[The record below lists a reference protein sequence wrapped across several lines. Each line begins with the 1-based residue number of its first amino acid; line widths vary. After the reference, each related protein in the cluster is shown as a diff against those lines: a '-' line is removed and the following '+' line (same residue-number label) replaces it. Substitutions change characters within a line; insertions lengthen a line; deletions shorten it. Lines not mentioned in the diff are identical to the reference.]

1 MSAKVTVNGE
11 DRALDGATTVAALV
25 AEIGCGTKGVAV
37 AVNDEVVPRS
47 TWSARALADGDRVE
61 VLKAAQGG

>member
-1 MSAKVTVNGE
+1 VTALTVNGE
-11 DRALDGATTVAALV
+11 VCTVDDGTTVALLV
-25 AEIGCGTKGVAV
+25 DDIGCGTKGVAV

-47 TWSARALADGDRVE
+47 TWSEHALDDGDRVE